1 MGSGVA
7 QVCALAVMEVFERD
21 FDDPKYRPA
30 PLLKEMVAAGHLG
43 RKCGRG
49 FYIYI

>member
-21 FDDPKYRPA
+21 FDDPK
-30 PLLKEMVAAGHLG
+30 HLG
-43 RKCGRG
+43 RKCSRG
-49 FYIYI
+49 FYTYS